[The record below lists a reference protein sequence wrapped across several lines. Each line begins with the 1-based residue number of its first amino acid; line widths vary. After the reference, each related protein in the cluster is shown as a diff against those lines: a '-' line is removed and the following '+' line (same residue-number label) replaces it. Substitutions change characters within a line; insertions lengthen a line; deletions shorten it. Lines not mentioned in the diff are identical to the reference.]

1 MEVATFRDRNNIC
14 LFPLGTLPRDNDMLN
29 NTVREGV
36 STPEHSFKS
45 LAEIPSGPVAFAV
58 DRLDSNAL
66 TSSTVTVIVSSWSC
80 TDTEVVHRGV
90 EGLGRNTEAKY
101 WLKAP
106 AFADEELY
114 FSPVMFIVSGRGDLT
129 DLVLKNFQ
137 KLFSIGLYR
146 FC

>member
-1 MEVATFRDRNNIC
+1 
-14 LFPLGTLPRDNDMLN
+14 MLN
-29 NTVREGV
+29 NAVRGGA

-45 LAEIPSGPVAFAV
+45 QLAEIPSGPVAFAV

-90 EGLGRNTEAKY
+90 GGLGRNTEAKY

-106 AFADEELY
+106 DFADEELY
-114 FSPVMFIVSGRGDLT
+114 FSPVMFISELCLGEAT
-129 DLVLKNFQ
+129 
-137 KLFSIGLYR
+137 YR
-146 FC
+146 IWF